1 LTVDQSE
8 RGNVR
13 HEQAAATRRQ
23 LLVAAG
29 AVFESRGYRATTVGA
44 ITDRA
49 NTAHGTFY
57 LYFRNK
63 EDAFCR
69 VIETV
74 IVDEL
79 AASAVVPID
88 RAPRLAMEQGIRNFL
103 AVYHRHDGLWRALLE
118 GMLQSTRVQQL
129 WLELRREMVLRLS
142 ATFAAQQRAGT
153 VRPFDPTMVAHALAA
168 MTEWSA
174 FTHLVLGEP
183 SPETGVDPEYLVD
196 SLTDLWYRSVYGTV
210 AEDGDRTGDAG
221 ECGGGDGGVAGD
233 IDPAGPAG
241 AGHPTG
247 PTGSADPIGPGQT
260 LPKA

>member
-8 RGNVR
+8 RGNMR

-23 LLVAAG
+23 LLAAAG
-29 AVFESRGYRATTVGA
+29 AVFEDKGYQATTVGA

-69 VIETV
+69 VVEAV

-79 AASAVVPID
+79 AVAAVADGSPSRETI
-88 RAPRLAMEQGIRNFL
+88 EEGIRSFL

-118 GMLQSTRVQQL
+118 GMMQSPRVQQM
-129 WLELRREMVLRLS
+129 WLELRRDLVLRLS
-142 ATFAAQQRAGT
+142 DAFAAQQREGAL
-153 VRPFDPTMVAHALAA
+153 RPFEPTMAAHALAA

-174 FTHLVLGEP
+174 FTHLVLGEQA
-183 SPETGVDPEYLVD
+183 SGTAAGPEALVETL
-196 SLTDLWYRSVYGTV
+196 SDLWYRAVYGRV
-210 AEDGDRTGDAG
+210 PEDDDGV
-221 ECGGGDGGVAGD
+221 GDG
-233 IDPAGPAG
+233 
-241 AGHPTG
+241 
-247 PTGSADPIGPGQT
+247 
-260 LPKA
+260 